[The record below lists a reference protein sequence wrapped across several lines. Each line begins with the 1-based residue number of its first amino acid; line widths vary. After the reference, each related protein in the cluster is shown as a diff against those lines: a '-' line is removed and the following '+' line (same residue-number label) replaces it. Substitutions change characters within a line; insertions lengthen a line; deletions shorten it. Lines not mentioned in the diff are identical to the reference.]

1 MLFPSF
7 SFIFCGVFKTSAEGD
22 LYEDGLALRNG
33 FFRSRKFVPQS
44 EGSLDLFAE
53 ERREESG
60 GEEGEV
66 EVEVED
72 TQMEALRRRDRLERE
87 EYMKKCRVG
96 SELILQDTPPSL
108 VLFVPSPGE
117 GFQWSPGRGQ
127 SEYSQ
132 HHPRHHFYPLQ

>member
-1 MLFPSF
+1 M
-7 SFIFCGVFKTSAEGD
+7 
-22 LYEDGLALRNG
+22 YEDGLALRNG

-53 ERREESG
+53 EKREESG
-60 GEEGEV
+60 GEEV

-96 SELILQDTPPSL
+96 SELHLSFCKTPHLCPLSRRRIPVVYWTRTVRVFSTSSETPL
-108 VLFVPSPGE
+108 LPSPV
-117 GFQWSPGRGQ
+117 S
-127 SEYSQ
+127 
-132 HHPRHHFYPLQ
+132 HVTVT